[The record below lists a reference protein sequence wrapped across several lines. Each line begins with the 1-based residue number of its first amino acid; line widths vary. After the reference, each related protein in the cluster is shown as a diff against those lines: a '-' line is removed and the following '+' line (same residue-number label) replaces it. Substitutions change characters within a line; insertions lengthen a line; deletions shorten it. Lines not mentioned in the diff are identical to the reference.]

1 MKISL
6 LVIVVVI
13 LIFNIG
19 FIFGLLWTSNN
30 RKFK

>member
-13 LIFNIG
+13 LIFNID

>member
-1 MKISL
+1 MKNTL
-6 LVIVVVI
+6 FVIVVVI

-19 FIFGLLWTSNN
+19 FVFGSLWTSNN